1 MLRSLDDPSKIRITL
16 KKGFL
21 ASMDSSVNQ
30 KQRFQIIDSSTGSA
44 HTMNLTEL
52 AGTAERWLHVATL
65 YTGSMWSQLLP
76 VDVMSL
82 NLDMGDKVTSAK

>member
-1 MLRSLDDPSKIRITL
+1 MIRITL

-65 YTGSMWSQLLP
+65 YTESMWSQLLP